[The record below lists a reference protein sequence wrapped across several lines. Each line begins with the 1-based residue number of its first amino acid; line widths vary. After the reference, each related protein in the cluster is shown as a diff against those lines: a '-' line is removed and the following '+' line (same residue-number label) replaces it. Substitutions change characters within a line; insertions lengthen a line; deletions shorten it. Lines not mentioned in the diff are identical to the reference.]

1 MVISSPIACLLA
13 AALGPTAL
21 YQPVPVSRDPEAAL
35 AAALVTGAM
44 LIAVL
49 ARPRTPAAP
58 VPAIRRGR
66 RR

>member
-1 MVISSPIACLLA
+1 MVISSPIAGFLA

-21 YQPVPVSRDPEAAL
+21 YQAVPVGRDPRAAL

-44 LIAVL
+44 LIALL
-49 ARPRTPAAP
+49 ARRRTPAAP